1 LAYLLSKFCNV
12 TANKVHQKDD
22 WRIRPLTKEMLK
34 YAREDTHY
42 LLYIYDCLKKQL
54 LLKSFKNERP
64 ILNFFSIVME
74 KSKDICLKKYFKPEI
89 KDYNYYGLI
98 SRNALILSKSQI
110 SIFKIIYKYR
120 DYVARKEN
128 RSPEFILPNNR
139 IFSLAKLTEV

>member
-1 LAYLLSKFCNV
+1 
-12 TANKVHQKDD
+12 
-22 WRIRPLTKEMLK
+22 MLK

-54 LLKSFKNERP
+54 LLKSFNHERP
-64 ILNFFSIVME
+64 ILNFISIVME

-98 SRNALILSKSQI
+98 SRNALILSKAQI
-110 SIFKIIYKYR
+110 SIFKIIFKFR

-128 RSPEFILPNNR
+128 RSPDYILPNNK
-139 IFSLAKLTEV
+139 IFTLAKLTEV